1 MIEVGRR
8 FSWVLL
14 ISDVNSRIP
23 ILLSSSSWP
32 GLAVGQNSGMLSL
45 SFLPLEAVP
54 KENELVLTS
63 GHGELLPAGLPVGRV
78 VTGRGRSFYVEPAV
92 DLRTISFVSILIRP
106 EGSQF
111 DSVSVLEEFFTPLPE
126 RDESRLLEG
135 FSTKDVLQ

>member
-1 MIEVGRR
+1 M
-8 FSWVLL
+8 
-14 ISDVNSRIP
+14 NSRIP

-32 GLAVGQNSGMLSL
+32 GLAIGQNSGMLSL

-78 VTGRGRSFYVEPAV
+78 VMGRGRSFYVEPAV

-126 RDESRLLEG
+126 RDEGRLLEG